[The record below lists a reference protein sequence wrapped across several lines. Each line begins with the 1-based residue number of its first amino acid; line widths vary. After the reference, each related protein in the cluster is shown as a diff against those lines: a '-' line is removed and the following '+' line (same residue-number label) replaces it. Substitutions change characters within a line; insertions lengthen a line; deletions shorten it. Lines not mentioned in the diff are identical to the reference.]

1 MVDDQVKEQD
11 KYSTKERSQKAL
23 ENLRKNEELRR
34 KASEFLSLQP
44 GEKFLGLFA
53 PEKFEPVIQ
62 EFDVRKSRFQYSMIK
77 DPNTGQEKFWRVSKR
92 VSEQIDAFLI
102 EDTTSSIKK
111 ARIGK

>member
-1 MVDDQVKEQD
+1 MVDDQAKEQD
-11 KYSTKERSQKAL
+11 KYSTKELSQKAL

-44 GEKFLGLFA
+44 GEKFLGLFD

-62 EFDVRKSRFQYSMIK
+62 EFDGKKVQRFQYMIK
-77 DPNTGQEKFWRVSKR
+77 DPNTGQEKFWRISKR

-102 EDTTSSIKK
+102 E
-111 ARIGK
+111 